1 MPRTPIPPLWGG
13 PCLPVRVGE
22 RIEVR
27 DVCDRMPLPPCEI
40 ATRTLRMAPVGSGR
54 PRPPPEIVVERYRPG
69 WWSEHEGTRHQQRRI
84 GAGIVRLLGRRLRSG
99 DIPGALDEPAKLGD
113 RHRVRVDEETVDVLL
128 MDRPFFGIE
137 LVGTH
142 PERVAGDPHHVLRCG
157 PSRHRVHVAIISA
170 FGTVGQRGTSPT
182 MATLSIT
189 RRWGK

>member
-1 MPRTPIPPLWGG
+1 
-13 PCLPVRVGE
+13 
-22 RIEVR
+22 
-27 DVCDRMPLPPCEI
+27 
-40 ATRTLRMAPVGSGR
+40 MAPVGSGR

-137 LVGTH
+137 LVGTIQNVLPGIH
-142 PERVAGDPHHVLRCG
+142 TMFFGAVRRVTEFTL
-157 PSRHRVHVAIISA
+157 PSFQRSA
-170 FGTVGQRGTSPT
+170 R
-182 MATLSIT
+182 
-189 RRWGK
+189 